1 MKRINFVAL
10 AVLFASA
17 CATEANDDPND
28 LTDDTSSHEDLAAI
42 ETAMVV
48 PDDAIDF
55 DTLDTDLSVDD
66 DDAVAIARQPL
77 LKWGLAPRASDA
89 LRAAGVT
96 SGRIM
101 QTIGNA
107 SASAGTHLQDG
118 VVGGVPY
125 CAATDISVSGL
136 NDTEIRNLLERLGKV
151 GFAAWYRHNG
161 FDHWVGV
168 NHIHAVYANL
178 KMKSSLRS
186 QVFSWLENRNG
197 LLSNAIYVFHHFS
210 SAAHDVVEARFDRSK
225 HGTTNAGT
233 GPSCVIGGLYCG
245 GDKLSGNASHLYRCT
260 SSGPELVRACS
271 NGCSVNSGRDD
282 SCR

>member
-1 MKRINFVAL
+1 MLAL
-10 AVLFASA
+10 LLTTSA
-17 CATEANDDPND
+17 CATDNDDPDD
-28 LTDDTSSHEDLAAI
+28 LTDDVSSHSDLAAI
-42 ETAMVV
+42 EAQMVI
-48 PDDAIDF
+48 PDDATTF
-55 DTLDTDLSVDD
+55 DSVDTDDVFDEDD
-66 DDAVAIARQPL
+66 TAAVAREPL
-77 LKWGLAPRASDA
+77 LKWGLSPRASNA
-89 LRAAGVT
+89 LRAAGIT

-136 NDTEIRNLLERLGKV
+136 SDTEIRNLLEKLGKV

-186 QVFSWLENRNG
+186 QIFSWFENRNG
-197 LLSNAIYVFHHFS
+197 LISNAIYQFHHFS
-210 SAAHDVVEARFDRSK
+210 QAAHDVVEARFARSA

-233 GPSCVIGGLYCG
+233 GSSCVVGGFYCG
-245 GDKLSGNASHLYRCT
+245 GDKITGNSNDLYKCT
-260 SSGPELVRACS
+260 SGAPELVKACS
-271 NGCSVNSGRDD
+271 NGCRVNAGTDD
-282 SCR
+282 SCK